1 MTLPESLSDLLA
13 EADSGSG
20 PALVDDGIPMRRRE
34 LRDASRRVARGLAEL
49 GIGAGDRVAIWL
61 PNRAAWLTTFFACA
75 QLGAI
80 AVSINT
86 RFRSAEVGDLL
97 RRSGAKLLIYWPGY
111 KAIDFGAIL
120 SQCDA
125 AALAGLETIV
135 LYAEETGALPQSV
148 AGKRVRAFATL
159 LARPAWEEDRGQPDD
174 PCVMF
179 TTSGT
184 TKAPKLVLH
193 SQRRVISHA
202 RNVAAQYG
210 LGAATRFL
218 LLPPF
223 CGVYGF
229 CSAMAALVAQT
240 TLVLQPAWNPA
251 EAADL
256 IESRGIT
263 HLTASNEAVSQLFE
277 ARPATGRLFPSLH
290 FIVAA
295 NLNPAHADIVAR
307 GEARGVR
314 IVGLYGSS
322 ELQALFSLADR
333 NGDTEARARMGGY
346 PAAESARVRAR
357 NPASGQLCAIDEAGE
372 LEFLAPESRFIE
384 YFNDPV
390 ATQNALAEDGY
401 FKSGDLGSVAAD
413 GSFTYL
419 ARMGDSLRLGGFL
432 VSPAEIEELLQTH
445 ECVAGCQ
452 IVGITIDGA
461 VKPVAF
467 VIARP
472 NTAVDEGELIAYAT
486 QRLAKYKVP
495 VRIFAV
501 AEFPTTGSANG
512 TKVQKHKL
520 REMAALKLGLT

>member
-1 MTLPESLSDLLA
+1 MKLAESLSGLLA
-13 EADSGSG
+13 QTDTVGE
-20 PALVDDGIPMRRRE
+20 PAVVDEGVPMQRRE
-34 LRDASRRVARGLAEL
+34 LRRASQNLARGLTEL
-49 GIGAGDRVAIWL
+49 RIGAGDRVAIWL

-125 AALAGLETIV
+125 DALVGLETLV
-135 LYAEETGALPQSV
+135 LYAEEPGALPQTV
-148 AGKRVRAFATL
+148 AGKPVRAFAEL
-159 LARPAWEEDRGQPDD
+159 LARPACEEDRGQPDD

-184 TKAPKLVLH
+184 TKAPKLVVH
-193 SQRRVISHA
+193 SQRRVLSHA

-210 LGAATRFL
+210 LGPTTRFL

-229 CSAMAALVAQT
+229 CSAMAAIVAQT
-240 TLVLQPAWNPA
+240 PLVLLPAWNPA
-251 EAADL
+251 QAADL
-256 IESRGIT
+256 IESQHIT

-277 ARPATGRLFPSLH
+277 TRPATGRLFPSLQ

-307 GEARGVR
+307 GDARGVR

-346 PAAESARVRAR
+346 PAGKSARVRAR
-357 NPASGQLCAIDEAGE
+357 NPASGELCGFDEAGE

-384 YFNDPV
+384 YFKDPI
-390 ATQNALAEDGY
+390 ATQNALTADGY
-401 FKSGDLGSVAAD
+401 FKSGDLGSIAAD

-445 ECVAGCQ
+445 SCVAGCQ
-452 IVGITIDGA
+452 IVGITIEGA

-467 VIARP
+467 VLQRP
-472 NTAVDEGELIAYAT
+472 NTVFDEGELINYASE
-486 QRLAKYKVP
+486 RLAKYKVP
-495 VRIFAV
+495 VRVFAI

-520 REMAALKLGLT
+520 REIAALKLGLT